1 MIMTHEYFTFN
12 TIVTEIPSMI
22 NATRTEAP
30 LNNIYWELPSS
41 GLANLLYEV
50 FVRVNGS
57 DNIERKNQSLEEP
70 QIQLPQLN
78 LSLAYDII
86 VVADNR
92 LSPTT
97 LPSYPINITLP
108 PCKYKDCDEYL

>member
-1 MIMTHEYFTFN
+1 MTHEYLPLIIS

-50 FVRVNGS
+50 TFQKSV
-57 DNIERKNQSLEEP
+57 L
-70 QIQLPQLN
+70 
-78 LSLAYDII
+78 
-86 VVADNR
+86 
-92 LSPTT
+92 
-97 LPSYPINITLP
+97 ITPNCFHKKL
-108 PCKYKDCDEYL
+108 KS